1 MTTEDQKLHPCAFF
15 SWRLSPAE
23 RNYDIGNNKLLAVTL
38 VLEDWRHWLGG
49 TKQLF
54 LVWTDQKNLEYV
66 RKAKRLNSK
75 CLVVLFPHHWPGS
88 HNIKYDALSHQYLRD
103 EDMVSILSISHL
115 IAPLRWEIEERVK
128 AAQEGQPGPSACPKK
143 QLFVP
148 PSLQLDVLQWAHNSR
163 LTCHPGFWWDSLNE
177 DTRGLPHLQ
186 LH

>member
-128 AAQEGQPGPSACPKK
+128 AAQEGQPGPAHVRRSSS
-143 QLFVP
+143 LFLLHCSWTFSSGP
-148 PSLQLDVLQWAHNSR
+148 TIPASPAILDSGGI
-163 LTCHPGFWWDSLNE
+163 P
-177 DTRGLPHLQ
+177 
-186 LH
+186 